1 MSAEIERA
9 IAEVLAGIEEDCL
22 PKKPVL
28 VPEPPAPRVVAREI
42 KVVPGDPNY
51 SPANQGRVEVSL
63 YEQMYWSAVDRA
75 FCRPLFAEVVSGY
88 DPFARDRMPGFDPED
103 R

>member
-1 MSAEIERA
+1 MSEEIERV

-28 VPEPPAPRVVAREI
+28 VPEPPAPKVVAREI
-42 KVVPGDPNY
+42 KVAPGDPNY
-51 SPANQGRVEVSL
+51 SPANDGRVRVSI
-63 YEQMYWSAVDRA
+63 YEQMYWSAVDRT
-75 FCRPLFAEVVSGY
+75 FNPPIFAEVVSGY
-88 DPFARDRMPGFDPED
+88 DPFARDRLPGFDPED